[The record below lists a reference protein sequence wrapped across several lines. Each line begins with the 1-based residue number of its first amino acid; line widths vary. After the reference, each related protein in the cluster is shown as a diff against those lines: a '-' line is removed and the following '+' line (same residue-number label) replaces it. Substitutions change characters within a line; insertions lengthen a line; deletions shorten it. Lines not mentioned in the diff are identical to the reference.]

1 MPTLISFGSS
11 QLLDDD
17 NVQTRPHSGA
27 SAGLQ
32 GLECGAGKKKLKS
45 RGWGEEELKKNEMGS
60 GEGETTG

>member
-32 GLECGAGKKKLKS
+32 GLERGAGKKVK
-45 RGWGEEELKKNEMGS
+45 GGGIKKMKWAPEREKRRDN
-60 GEGETTG
+60 